1 MSISLFADL
10 FADLAA
16 PVLPATPCESCDSCE
31 DQALAR
37 PTAEFEHL
45 RTAANFA
52 NASADSQDSQA
63 FANRENGLQALYS
76 CGSSQ
81 NSQDSQGPAA
91 EAGQRRSANPLM
103 TKAQGDACHA
113 GAWGDAEISAFSAR
127 VLLFIRR
134 GVDADAADNLAER
147 LTLRDREGD
156 ARRVC
161 FECSNYLR
169 GRCLKPKAAGV
180 GAELGQLAHTL
191 QRCVAFNTA
200 TG

>member
-1 MSISLFADL
+1 MNISLFADL
-10 FADLAA
+10 PTRVVRPL
-16 PVLPATPCESCDSCE
+16 PCESCESCE
-31 DQALAR
+31 DQAPAR
-37 PTAEFEHL
+37 PTAESERL
-45 RTAANFA
+45 RTVANSA
-52 NASADSQDSQA
+52 NAAADSQDSQG
-63 FANRENGLQALYS
+63 FANHQNDPQALYS

-103 TKAQGDACHA
+103 TKAQADDCHA
-113 GAWGDAEISAFSAR
+113 GAWDDAEISAFSAR

-156 ARRVC
+156 ERRVC

-169 GRCLKPKAAGV
+169 SRCLKPKVAGV
-180 GAELGQLAHTL
+180 GAELGRLAHTL
-191 QRCVAFNTA
+191 QRCVAFNGA
-200 TG
+200 TGG